1 MYFLIFCYLHNVT
14 YERFRK
20 PFSNYFPCTLVSN
33 AITCSCQIALLEV
46 FLRIAQRMLSYLKT
60 KLKSMPLLIP
70 GERSFIAPL
79 VFYLLH
85 ILYELCNSFLSPIPP
100 FLHPPWFKLTVLY
113 SLCVLSGRIV
123 KPIFSLALLKSSRT
137 WKNVPLSKKHL

>member
-1 MYFLIFCYLHNVT
+1 MISPRKFELRHFVFLDFFCYLRHVT

-20 PFSNYFPCTLVSN
+20 PFSNDFPCALVSK
-33 AITCSCQIALLEV
+33 AITLSCQIALVEV

-85 ILYELCNSFLSPIPP
+85 IL
-100 FLHPPWFKLTVLY
+100 
-113 SLCVLSGRIV
+113 
-123 KPIFSLALLKSSRT
+123 
-137 WKNVPLSKKHL
+137 